1 VLLAAI
7 AILTTQQ
14 QPQWEL
20 VVLGVAQDAGFPHLG
35 CQKPCCVE
43 KRKGKPERVSCVGVR
58 NTVTGES
65 YLFDATPDIA
75 AQVQELNGG
84 KKPTGVFLSHAHMG
98 HYTGL
103 MYFGRESADWKD
115 VPVYGTKRMGE
126 FLKTNNP
133 WKFLIENKNIALKEI
148 DPNQTTVLA
157 DDLTVQ
163 CFTVPHRDEF
173 TDTVGYHI
181 ATANKSVIFI
191 PDIDR
196 WEKWTTDIKGLA
208 NIADILL
215 LDGTF
220 SSPEEVGARD
230 ITQIPHPMIPAT
242 RKLLEGTK
250 AQLWFIHL
258 NHTNPAYGDKDVVE
272 QGQVFPL

>member
-1 VLLAAI
+1 
-7 AILTTQQ
+7 
-14 QPQWEL
+14 
-20 VVLGVAQDAGFPHLG
+20 
-35 CQKPCCVE
+35 
-43 KRKGKPERVSCVGVR
+43 
-58 NTVTGES
+58 
-65 YLFDATPDIA
+65 
-75 AQVQELNGG
+75 
-84 KKPTGVFLSHAHMG
+84 MG

-115 VPVYGTKRMGE
+115 VPVYGTQRMGE
-126 FLKTNNP
+126 YLKSNNP
-133 WKFLIENKNIALKEI
+133 WKFLIENKNISSKVIEPAQFFQLG
-148 DPNQTTVLA
+148 PG
-157 DDLTVQ
+157 LTVH

-173 TDTVGYHI
+173 TDTVGYLI
-181 ATANKSVIFI
+181 SLNGRSVVYI

-208 NIADILL
+208 NIADILI

-242 RKLLEGTK
+242 RELLKGTK

-258 NHTNPAYGDKDVVE
+258 NHTNPAWGDKDVVK
-272 QGQVFPL
+272 QGQVFKL